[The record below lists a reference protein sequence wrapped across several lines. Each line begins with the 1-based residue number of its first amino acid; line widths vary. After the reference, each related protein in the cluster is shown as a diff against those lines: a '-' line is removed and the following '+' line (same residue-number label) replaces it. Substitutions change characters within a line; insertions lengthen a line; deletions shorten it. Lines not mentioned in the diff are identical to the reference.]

1 MEIITGSSGFIGRNL
16 VKRLNNPIRIPHEDI
31 LYTDWSKA
39 TKVYFLS
46 AYGNMYGQDEEQKI
60 IQANL
65 IDLCFVLAT
74 VDWSKIESFVYV
86 STSSVKLKRQTMYS
100 RSKKAA
106 EEILLAYM
114 EKYDAPITIIRP
126 LSVTGVGEQKEHLI
140 PKLIDSCL
148 NNTPMDFVQEPT
160 HDFIDVQDLVDGIM
174 NLSNNKAKGIFELGT
189 GEMIS
194 NLKVLEIV
202 RKVTG
207 KMANIR
213 LVSSLR
219 PYDTEKWVSENFK
232 ARGWGWL
239 AKKTLEQS
247 ITEMVNEA
255 KNGEIKSK

>member
-1 MEIITGSSGFIGRNL
+1 MEIITGSSGFLGRNL
-16 VKRLNNPIRIPHEDI
+16 VKRLDNPVRIPHQDI
-31 LYTDWSKA
+31 LNTDWSKA
-39 TKVYFLS
+39 TRVFFLS
-46 AYGNMYGQDEEQKI
+46 AYGNMYGQDDEQETIK
-60 IQANL
+60 ANL
-65 IDLCFVLAT
+65 IDLCFVLAS
-74 VDWSKIESFVYV
+74 VDWSKIENFVYI

-114 EKYDAPITIIRP
+114 EKYNAPITIIRP

-148 NNTPMDFVQEPT
+148 NNTPMDFVPEPT
-160 HDFIDVQDLVDGIM
+160 HDFIDIQDLVDGIM
-174 NLSNNKAKGIFELGT
+174 NLVTNKAKGIFELGT
-189 GEMIS
+189 GESVS

-219 PYDTEKWVSENFK
+219 PYDNEKWVCENFK

-239 AKKTLEQS
+239 PKKNLELS
-247 ITEMVNEA
+247 ITEMVNDA
-255 KNGEIKSK
+255 KGNKAS